1 MICDAVSDDV
11 RCLRLCGGKD
21 KLCADCAL
29 FYCPTCRFDAVFVRA
44 RGSAAPCARAA
55 PQPHA
60 PLATTH
66 FRSAARA
73 QCVMMSARLRTSQ
86 ASHKPPAHLLPTR
99 CCAGRLQVR
108 AAQHLRSDALHSWRA
123 PAIER
128 PPSKRYYLA
137 PRLALQT
144 ARGPRHHHRP
154 RRWPPLARSMNRIT
168 CRSWKV

>member
-29 FYCPTCRFDAVFVRA
+29 FYCPTCRFDAVVVRA

-73 QCVMMSARLRTSQ
+73 HWQCVIM
-86 ASHKPPAHLLPTR
+86 
-99 CCAGRLQVR
+99 
-108 AAQHLRSDALHSWRA
+108 
-123 PAIER
+123 
-128 PPSKRYYLA
+128 PSKPQAACSLVA
-137 PRLALQT
+137 DTML
-144 ARGPRHHHRP
+144 
-154 RRWPPLARSMNRIT
+154 RW
-168 CRSWKV
+168 